1 MSPEHDGSTRGIAG
15 PKSFSEWWELAC
27 RASVVKRGL
36 CFAAVVGFI
45 LIGINHGDAIL
56 RGELHRSDY
65 VKMVLTMAVPY
76 VVSVLSSIGAMR
88 ESSSEGLG

>member
-1 MSPEHDGSTRGIAG
+1 MSPEHDGSTGG
-15 PKSFSEWWELAC
+15 VTDPQSVSEWWELAS

-36 CFAAVVGFI
+36 RFAAVVGFI

-56 RGELHRSDY
+56 RGELQRPDY
-65 VKMVLTMAVPY
+65 LKMVLTMVVPY

-88 ESSSEGLG
+88 GNSSEGLG

>member
-1 MSPEHDGSTRGIAG
+1 MSPEHDGSTRDIAG
-15 PKSFSEWWELAC
+15 PKSFLEWWELAS

-36 CFAAVVGFI
+36 RFAAVVGFI

-56 RGELHRSDY
+56 RGELLRSDY

-76 VVSVLSSIGAMR
+76 VVSVLSSVGAMR
-88 ESSSEGLG
+88 ESSSERLG

>member
-1 MSPEHDGSTRGIAG
+1 MSPEHDGSTRDIAG
-15 PKSFSEWWELAC
+15 PKSSSEWWELAS

-36 CFAAVVGFI
+36 RFAAVVGFI

-56 RGELHRSDY
+56 RGELLRSDY

-76 VVSVLSSIGAMR
+76 VVSVFSSVGAMR
-88 ESSSEGLG
+88 ESSSERLG